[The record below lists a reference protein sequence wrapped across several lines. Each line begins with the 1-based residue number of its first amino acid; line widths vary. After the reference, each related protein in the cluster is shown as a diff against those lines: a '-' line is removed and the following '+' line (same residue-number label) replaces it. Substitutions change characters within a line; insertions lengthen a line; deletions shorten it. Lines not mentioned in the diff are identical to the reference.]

1 MNSPT
6 PSSSPS
12 APSPTVPRSHH
23 ELQELLR
30 AQRGPVRLVGS
41 GSRQQ
46 RLPPAPANALHVALT
61 GLATIERLDGPD
73 QTCSVDC
80 GVLRSDLDAALQPL
94 GLELPCPGE
103 GTLGGLFAADPL
115 GAAAPGGQSPRTLL
129 LGAEAVL
136 ADGTFFRSG
145 ARVVKSVAGFD
156 VHKLAVGSE
165 GRLFALTRLH
175 LRLKPRPRA
184 EQWFGNRG
192 LSLADAIALV
202 QRLRQLPTGLAA
214 LQLAWTRDGGC
225 DVRGRLVG
233 RPAFVRATLRA
244 NGLVESAANWRDH
257 VAAASDAEVLATLA
271 LPAQLPALLAAAP
284 SAQALLWHGGN
295 RCEVAYANATDG
307 DRALAALP
315 KIPLAARLVVAAPPR
330 RGLATACDPG
340 VSRLTRELK
349 LALDPHGRLV

>member
-1 MNSPT
+1 MSAA
-6 PSSSPS
+6 SSSI
-12 APSPTVPRSHH
+12 ATPRSCA
-23 ELQELLR
+23 ELQDLLR
-30 AQRGPVRLVGS
+30 ASRGSVRLVGS
-41 GSRQQ
+41 GTRQH
-46 RLPPAPANALHVALT
+46 RLPPAPADSLHVRLT

-80 GVLRSDLDAALQPL
+80 GVLRTDLDAALQPL

-184 EQWFGNRG
+184 EQWFANGG
-192 LSLADAIALV
+192 LALADAIALV
-202 QRLRQLPTGLAA
+202 QRLRQLPTGLVA
-214 LQLAWTRDGGC
+214 LQLAWTRGGGC
-225 DVRGRLVG
+225 EVRGRIVG
-233 RPAFVRATLRA
+233 RAAFVRTTLHA
-244 NGLVESAANWRDH
+244 NGLAESAPNWRDH

-295 RCEVAYANATDG
+295 RCEVAFANAADS

-315 KIPLAARLVVAAPPR
+315 KIPLAARVVVAAPSR
-330 RGLATACDPG
+330 RGLATAGDPG

-349 LALDPHGRLV
+349 LALDPNGRLV

>member
-1 MNSPT
+1 MSAA
-6 PSSSPS
+6 SSSI
-12 APSPTVPRSHH
+12 ATPRSCA
-23 ELQELLR
+23 ELQDLLR
-30 AQRGPVRLVGS
+30 ASRGSVRLVGS
-41 GSRQQ
+41 GTRQHH
-46 RLPPAPANALHVALT
+46 LPAAPADSLHVRLT

-80 GVLRSDLDAALQPL
+80 GVLRTDLDAALQPL

-184 EQWFGNRG
+184 EQWFANGG

-202 QRLRQLPTGLAA
+202 QRLRQLPTGLAV

-225 DVRGRLVG
+225 EVRGRIVG
-233 RPAFVRATLRA
+233 RAAFVRTTLQA
-244 NGLVESAANWRDH
+244 NGLVASASNWRDH
-257 VAAASDAEVLATLA
+257 VAAASDAEVLATLV

-295 RCEVAYANATDG
+295 RCEVAFANAADS

-315 KIPLAARLVVAAPPR
+315 KIPLAVRVVVAAAPR
-330 RGLATACDPG
+330 RGLATAGDPG

>member
-1 MNSPT
+1 MSA
-6 PSSSPS
+6 SSPS
-12 APSPTVPRSHH
+12 PSTAAPRSCR

-30 AQRGPVRLVGS
+30 AQQGPVRLVGS
-41 GSRQQ
+41 GSRQH
-46 RLPPAPANALHVALT
+46 RLPPAPANTRHVALT
-61 GLATIERLDGPD
+61 RLAAIERLDGPD
-73 QTCSVDC
+73 QTCSVDA

-94 GLELPCPGE
+94 GLELPCPGQ
-103 GTLGGLFAADPL
+103 GTLGGLFAADPI
-115 GAAAPGGQSPRTLL
+115 GPAAPGGQSPRTLL

-184 EQWFGNRG
+184 EQWFGNGG

-225 DVRGRLVG
+225 EVRGRIVG
-233 RPAFVRATLRA
+233 RAAFVRSTLQA
-244 NGLVESAANWRDH
+244 NGLAASTPNWRDH
-257 VAAASDAEVLATLA
+257 VAATAETEVSTTLV

-295 RCEVAYANATDG
+295 RCEVAFANATDS
-307 DRALAALP
+307 DRALAELP
-315 KIPLAARLVVAAPPR
+315 KIPLAARVVVGAPAR
-330 RGLATACDPG
+330 RGLATASDPG
-340 VSRLTRELK
+340 VTRLTRELK

>member
-1 MNSPT
+1 MNA
-6 PSSSPS
+6 SSPS
-12 APSPTVPRSHH
+12 LAPRSRE
-23 ELQELLR
+23 ELQDLLR
-30 AQRGPVRLVGS
+30 AQTNPVRLVGS
-41 GSRQQ
+41 GSRQH
-46 RLPPAPANALHVALT
+46 RLPIAPANALPVALT
-61 GLATIERLDGPD
+61 GLATIDRLDGPD
-73 QTCSVDC
+73 QTCSVDA
-80 GVLRSDLDAALQPL
+80 GVLRRDLDAALQPL
-94 GLELPCPGE
+94 GLELPCSGQ
-103 GTLGGLFAADPL
+103 GTLGGLFAADAI

-184 EQWFGNRG
+184 EQWFANAG
-192 LSLADAIALV
+192 LALADAIALV
-202 QRLRQLPTGLAA
+202 QRLRHLPTGLAA

-225 DVRGRLVG
+225 EVRGRIVG
-233 RPAFVRATLRA
+233 RAAFVRTTLQA
-244 NGLVESAANWRDH
+244 NGLAESAPNWRDH
-257 VAAASDAEVLATLA
+257 VVAIAEAEVLATLA
-271 LPAQLPALLAAAP
+271 LPAQLPALLAVAP
-284 SAQALLWHGGN
+284 SATALLWHGGN
-295 RCEVAYANATDG
+295 CCEVAFANATDT

-315 KIPLAARLVVAAPPR
+315 KIPLAARVVASAPAR
-330 RGLATACDPG
+330 RGLATPTDPG

>member
-1 MNSPT
+1 MSA
-6 PSSSPS
+6 SSSPS
-12 APSPTVPRSHH
+12 LAMPRSRE

-30 AQRGPVRLVGS
+30 AQTNPVRLVGS
-41 GSRQQ
+41 GSRQH
-46 RLPPAPANALHVALT
+46 RLPTAPANALPVALT
-61 GLATIERLDGPD
+61 GLATIDRLDGPD
-73 QTCSVDC
+73 QTCSVDA
-80 GVLRSDLDAALQPL
+80 GVLRRDLDAALQPL
-94 GLELPCPGE
+94 GLELPCSGQ
-103 GTLGGLFAADPL
+103 GTLGGLFAADAI

-184 EQWFGNRG
+184 EQWFANGG
-192 LSLADAIALV
+192 LALPEAIALV
-202 QRLRQLPTGLAA
+202 QRLRQLPTGVAA
-214 LQLAWTRDGGC
+214 LQLAWTRDGRC
-225 DVRGRLVG
+225 EVRGRLVG
-233 RPAFVRATLRA
+233 RAAFVRTTLQT
-244 NGLVESAANWRDH
+244 NGLAESAPNWRDH
-257 VAAASDAEVLATLA
+257 VVATAEAEVLTTLA

-295 RCEVAYANATDG
+295 RCEVAFANAAES
-307 DRALAALP
+307 DRALVALP
-315 KIPLAARLVVAAPPR
+315 QIPLAARVVVGAPPR
-330 RGLATACDPG
+330 RSLATATDPG

>member
-1 MNSPT
+1 
-6 PSSSPS
+6 
-12 APSPTVPRSHH
+12 
-23 ELQELLR
+23 
-30 AQRGPVRLVGS
+30 
-41 GSRQQ
+41 
-46 RLPPAPANALHVALT
+46 
-61 GLATIERLDGPD
+61 
-73 QTCSVDC
+73 
-80 GVLRSDLDAALQPL
+80 
-94 GLELPCPGE
+94 
-103 GTLGGLFAADPL
+103 
-115 GAAAPGGQSPRTLL
+115 
-129 LGAEAVL
+129 
-136 ADGTFFRSG
+136 
-145 ARVVKSVAGFD
+145 

-184 EQWFGNRG
+184 EQWFANGG

-225 DVRGRLVG
+225 EVRGRIVG
-233 RPAFVRATLRA
+233 RAAFVRTTLHA
-244 NGLVESAANWRDH
+244 NGLAESSPNWRDH

-271 LPAQLPALLAAAP
+271 LPAQLPALLAASP

-295 RCEVAYANATDG
+295 RCEVAFANAADS

-315 KIPLAARLVVAAPPR
+315 KIPLQARVVVAAAPR
-330 RGLATACDPG
+330 RGLATAGDPG